1 MVCGARREHRTSAL
15 AARARRSHAIVP
27 SPNYALGAPDEAGL
41 ADIGCGSVNTS
52 SSLPA
57 VDRGY
62 TSCKAL
68 PGPRRIVRRA
78 IVCVVPR

>member
-1 MVCGARREHRTSAL
+1 M
-15 AARARRSHAIVP
+15 RARWSHAIIS
-27 SPNYALGAPDEAGL
+27 SPNYALGAPDETIL
-41 ADIGCGSVNTS
+41 ADIGLWQREHLLV
-52 SSLPA
+52 LPA